1 MNSLN
6 RNFTKM
12 IILFVEN
19 FLKSIIG
26 GQTMNKYMEEPLR
39 SYNLLDS
46 WVRPTHT
53 RHPPPKKKKAI

>member
-12 IILFVEN
+12 IVLFVEN

-26 GQTMNKYMEEPLR
+26 GQTLNKYMEEPLR

-46 WVRPTHT
+46 WVRPTPA
-53 RHPPPKKKKAI
+53 RHQKKKKNAI